1 MATTGVAV
9 VTGAGSGLGR
19 SISRALLVAGWQ
31 VAAAGRRW
39 AELQETVATAPAAG
53 SALPVLTDITVPDSV
68 AALFAAAGNRWG
80 RVDLLVNNAGIFGP
94 AGAVDEI
101 SVADWRQAVD
111 TNLTGAF
118 LCARQAVRMM
128 KAQDPRGG
136 RIINN
141 GSISAH
147 VPRPGSAAYTATKHA
162 LTGLTKSIS
171 LDGRRFG
178 IACGQIDI
186 GNAATEMTRAMSEGV
201 RQADGSLAAEPTFD
215 PRHVAEAVIYMAGLP
230 LDANVQ
236 FMTLTATAMP
246 FIGRG

>member
-19 SISRALLVAGWQ
+19 SISRALLAAGWQ

-39 AELQETVATAPAAG
+39 APLQETVATAPAGA
-53 SALPVLTDITVPDSV
+53 ALPVLTDVTVPDSV

-101 SVADWRQAVD
+101 SVADWRRAVD

-118 LCARQAVRMM
+118 LCCQQAVGMM
-128 KAQDPRGG
+128 KAQDPPGG

-147 VPRPGSAAYTATKHA
+147 APRPGSAAYTTTKHA
-162 LTGLTKSIS
+162 LTGLTKSVS

-215 PRHVAEAVIYMAGLP
+215 PQHVAEAVVYMAGLP